1 MPRESKSQTTIRAG
15 GGESQ
20 IDAPSERVISGNLRV
35 DNPYVK
41 VVKARTNGQL
51 KMADAVANFAKT
63 TKQVIGEHQARK
75 EKKDALAGT
84 QAALAG
90 ENPGLETY
98 RETMAANAADP
109 NRSAAYM
116 EGYAAQ
122 AGRMAGHTIINE
134 LQGELQDGNFGD
146 ETQVNGFMQAKLQE
160 GLEGIDDEAYRAQVL
175 SAFAD
180 NEGKLRENW
189 KEAKQAEVLEELT
202 VTYNGAMRNDFRK
215 ATMDGATPAELHT
228 QMTTYFDQAA
238 LMGIDRNTAAESML
252 LNVEEAATI
261 AERPE
266 MFRAFEMSRQSL
278 EDPTL
283 TIPGLANSPK
293 FQAKI
298 LDAKGRVE
306 RKISAKQDVRKQ
318 QKKYAVMNDIKRTAE
333 DMSFN
338 QARQKVDAA
347 VEDGYYTADG
357 GMAAKKKID
366 EQEKLVN
373 NVALAQRLAGNGEM
387 SQGDEYGLTKK
398 ELQLGF
404 TTWAREALANAT
416 PEEMPATQMLIVER
430 GIENGGMLLAHKNLL
445 NTVSPAQAEEWAEA
459 ADIRMRYRNRDPQF
473 FSQEVSDEQEMA
485 FIMYDNMIERY
496 IPEEAARAA
505 LMKIGD
511 PEHAEK
517 VMKTEKA
524 YYDKKI
530 EEELLTDVDVVGY
543 FKDQDMENTE
553 YVRGFVKDGA
563 RLYLAQTNGDVKSA
577 LEYGITAFEKTHT
590 AVKRADGKF
599 YYVPH
604 AGRPLGK
611 NFEPA
616 VAELNAKLK
625 AKWGKSVQNSDEQG
639 YYLAPNPYNPNGDV
653 WTVMKMS
660 TNTPVVV
667 DDGNGRGRPKTVNRL
682 ELVAEFDRNEVKANT
697 PQPKSAR
704 VVAYEQRNKA
714 IERAEKAERLKQQQY
729 NNSVEGQRARIE
741 KMHAD
746 KTAQQK

>member
-20 IDAPSERVISGNLRV
+20 INAPSERVISGNLRV

-252 LNVEEAATI
+252 RNVEEAAMI

-293 FQAKI
+293 FQDLI
-298 LDAKGRVE
+298 QDAKGRVE
-306 RKISAKQDVRKQ
+306 RKIEARQEARKH
-318 QKKYAVMNDIKRTAE
+318 KEVYAVLNDIKRTTEGHGFA
-333 DMSFN
+333 
-338 QARQKVDAA
+338 QADRKIDDAVDAEYMTPA
-347 VEDGYYTADG
+347 QGMTAKG
-357 GMAAKKKID
+357 KVA
-366 EQEKLVN
+366 EQKKLVT
-373 NVALAQRLAGNGEM
+373 NVALAKRLAGNGEM
-387 SQGDEYGLTKK
+387 SQGAEHGLTKK

-404 TTWAREALANAT
+404 TTWARDALANAT

-430 GIENGGMLLAHKNLL
+430 SIENGGMLLAHKNLL
-445 NTVSPAQAEEWAEA
+445 NSVSPAQAEEWSDA

-485 FIMYDNMIERY
+485 FILYDNLIERG

-505 LMKIGD
+505 LMTMGD

-530 EEELLTDVDVVGY
+530 EDELLTDVDVRGY
-543 FKDQDMENTE
+543 FDQDMENSD

-563 RLYLAQTNGDVKSA
+563 RLFIAQTNGDPKSA

-616 VAELNAKLK
+616 VADLNAKLH
-625 AKWGKSVQNSDEQG
+625 AKWGNSVQNSDEQG
-639 YYLAPNPYNPNGDV
+639 YYLAPNPYNPNGDQ

-667 DDGNGRGRPKTVNRL
+667 DDGNGRGRPKTVDRL
-682 ELVAEFDRNEVKANT
+682 ELVAEFDRNQAKANV
-697 PQPKSAR
+697 PEPKSAR

-714 IERAEKAERLKQQQY
+714 IERAEKAERLKQQQHY
-729 NNSVEGQRARIE
+729 NSPEGHYERLDQMRNR
-741 KMHAD
+741 
-746 KTAQQK
+746 